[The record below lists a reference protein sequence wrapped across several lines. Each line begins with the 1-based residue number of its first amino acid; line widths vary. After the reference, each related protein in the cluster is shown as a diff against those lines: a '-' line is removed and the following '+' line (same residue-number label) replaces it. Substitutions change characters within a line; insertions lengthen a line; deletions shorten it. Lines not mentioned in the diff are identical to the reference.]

1 MVSLCYDTY
10 DKQINQMT
18 SYFYIR
24 CSTDQQDE
32 TRQYEMALKRGIKKE
47 NIFIDKITGVSEY
60 GDRPQYTKMVEQ
72 LKPSDCVHT
81 EDLTRYGR
89 SMVQML
95 VEINKLIER
104 DIHVITEDNRLNTQ
118 TMPKEI
124 VRLIVGVM
132 GYASECE
139 LLNLKRR
146 TAMGRAVAVARGV
159 KMGRKRKT
167 THHQMEEIKN
177 MRQHQRGYGS
187 IAKSLGLS
195 KSTVQR
201 LCVRAGI

>member
-1 MVSLCYDTY
+1 
-10 DKQINQMT
+10 MT
-18 SYFYIR
+18 TFFYYR
-24 CSTDQQDE
+24 CSTEGQDE
-32 TRQYEMALKRGIKKE
+32 TRQVEAALKAGVE
-47 NIFIDKITGVSEY
+47 QGNIFGDKITGVSNYGERPEY
-60 GDRPQYTKMVEQ
+60 SKMVEQ
-72 LKPSDCVHT
+72 LKPFDCVHT

-104 DIHVITEDNRLNTQ
+104 DIHVITEDGRLNTQ

-146 TAMGRAVAVARGV
+146 TAMGRAVAVSRGV
-159 KMGRKRKT
+159 KMGRKRT
-167 THHQMEEIKN
+167 FSHHQEEEIRN
-177 MRQHQRGYGS
+177 MRRGQRGYGS
-187 IAKSLGLS
+187 IAKSLGMS

-201 LCVRAGI
+201 FCVRAGI

>member
-1 MVSLCYDTY
+1 
-10 DKQINQMT
+10 MT

-32 TRQYEMALKRGIKKE
+32 TRQIEMAKKRGIE
-47 NIFIDKITGVSEY
+47 ESNIFIDKITGVSEY
-60 GDRPQYTKMVEQ
+60 GDRPQYSKMVEQ
-72 LKPSDCVHT
+72 LKPFDCVHT

-95 VEINKLIER
+95 VEINKLIEK
-104 DIHVITEDNRLNTQ
+104 DIHVITEDGRLNTQ

-146 TAMGRAVAVARGV
+146 TAMGRAVAVSRGV
-159 KMGRKRKT
+159 KMGRKRT
-167 THHQMEEIKN
+167 FSHHQEEEIRN
-177 MRQHQRGYGS
+177 MRRGQRGYGS
-187 IAKSLGLS
+187 IAKSLGMS

-201 LCVRAGI
+201 LCKEAAI

>member
-1 MVSLCYDTY
+1 
-10 DKQINQMT
+10 MT

-32 TRQYEMALKRGIKKE
+32 TRQIEMAKKRGIE
-47 NIFIDKITGVSEY
+47 ESNIFIDKITGVSEY
-60 GDRPQYTKMVEQ
+60 GDRPQYSKMVEQ
-72 LKPSDCVHT
+72 LKPFDCVHT

-95 VEINKLIER
+95 VEINKLIEK
-104 DIHVITEDNRLNTQ
+104 DIHVITEDGRLNTQ

-146 TAMGRAVAVARGV
+146 TAMGRAVAVSRGV
-159 KMGRKRKT
+159 KMGRKRT
-167 THHQMEEIKN
+167 FSHHQEEEIRN
-177 MRQHQRGYGS
+177 MRTAQRGYGS
-187 IAKSLGLS
+187 IAKSLGMS

-201 LCVRAGI
+201 FCVRAGI

>member
-1 MVSLCYDTY
+1 
-10 DKQINQMT
+10 MT

-32 TRQYEMALKRGIKKE
+32 TRQIEMAKKRGIE
-47 NIFIDKITGVSEY
+47 ESNIFIDKITGVSEY
-60 GDRPQYTKMVEQ
+60 GDRPQYSKMVEQ
-72 LKPSDCVHT
+72 LKPFDCVHT

-95 VEINKLIER
+95 VEINKLIEK
-104 DIHVITEDNRLNTQ
+104 DIHVITEDGRLNTQ

-146 TAMGRAVAVARGV
+146 TAMGRAVAVSRGV
-159 KMGRKRKT
+159 KMGRKRT
-167 THHQMEEIKN
+167 FSHHQEEEIRN
-177 MRQHQRGYGS
+177 MRRGQRGYGS
-187 IAKSLGLS
+187 IAKSLGMS

-201 LCVRAGI
+201 FCIGAGI

>member
-1 MVSLCYDTY
+1 
-10 DKQINQMT
+10 MT

-24 CSTDQQDE
+24 CSTDHQDE
-32 TRQYEMALKRGIKKE
+32 TRQYEMALKSGIKPE
-47 NIFIDKITGVSEY
+47 NIFVDKITGVSEY
-60 GDRPQYTKMVEQ
+60 GDRPEYSKMVEQ
-72 LKPSDCVHT
+72 LKPFDCVHT

-104 DIHVITEDNRLNTQ
+104 DIHVITEDGRLNTQ

-146 TAMGRAVAVARGV
+146 TAMGRAVAVSRGV
-159 KMGRKRKT
+159 KMGRKRT
-167 THHQMEEIKN
+167 FSHHQEEEIRN
-177 MRQHQRGYGS
+177 MRRGQRGYGS
-187 IAKSLGLS
+187 IAKSLGMS

-201 LCVRAGI
+201 FCVRAGI

>member
-1 MVSLCYDTY
+1 
-10 DKQINQMT
+10 MT

-24 CSTDQQDE
+24 CSTDHQDE
-32 TRQYEMALKRGIKKE
+32 TRQIEMAKKLGISE
-47 NIFIDKITGVSEY
+47 DCIFVDKITGVSQY
-60 GDRPQYTKMVEQ
+60 ADRPEYSRMVEK
-72 LKPSDCVHT
+72 LEPLDVVHT

-89 SMVQML
+89 SMVEML

-104 DIHVITEDNRLNTQ
+104 NIHIVTEDGRLNTQ
-118 TMPKEI
+118 NMPKEI
-124 VRLIVGVM
+124 VKLIVGVM

-146 TAMGRAVAVARGV
+146 TAMGRAVAVSRGV
-159 KMGRKRKT
+159 KMGRKKST
-167 THHQMEEIKN
+167 THHQLAEIKE
-177 MRQHQRGYGS
+177 MRKMDRGYGS

-201 LCVRAGI
+201 LCKAEAI